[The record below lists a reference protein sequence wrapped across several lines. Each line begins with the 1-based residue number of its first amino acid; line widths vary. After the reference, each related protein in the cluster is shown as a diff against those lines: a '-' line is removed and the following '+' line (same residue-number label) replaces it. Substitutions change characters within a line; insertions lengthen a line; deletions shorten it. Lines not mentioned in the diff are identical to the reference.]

1 MDNFIKT
8 LSSSN
13 LDFNDKVSYIKTSHE
28 IYGLTGFF
36 SDMNKILHALPDVES
51 FQAQAQNVEFP
62 LDIDI
67 TNTANFNRFL
77 FYERLTL
84 TYDRADEFLT
94 QRAPRYNIAD
104 TENSPSKTEP
114 SLIQYSGEEFSK
126 IIDSTNQYMQ
136 QVCESIERFDRY
148 KRDSASAT
156 IVEPLLSNEG
166 SLLFSLES
174 NTGLVR
180 DSFEVALNKQNKLI
194 STDQVDKADSSNFV
208 DNDGVNT
215 QLPTTNE
222 IYTSIVSEGLT
233 IVPSSVEQVQP
244 SVELSYSPS
253 HVEISSP
260 SPFLNTANQRVLDDT
275 NLASTDN
282 LAHLISNLHVPGLT
296 DLEPENLIQNHASK
310 EQTEIQFDLTY
321 DSGSV
326 NNTFVLNELQAVVA
340 ISEDS
345 LRMPE
350 EPPYYHSPLSDNSK
364 FLHLDATN
372 QPVLDTTGSNNLTNF
387 VQSAD

>member
-1 MDNFIKT
+1 
-8 LSSSN
+8 
-13 LDFNDKVSYIKTSHE
+13 
-28 IYGLTGFF
+28 
-36 SDMNKILHALPDVES
+36 
-51 FQAQAQNVEFP
+51 
-62 LDIDI
+62 
-67 TNTANFNRFL
+67 
-77 FYERLTL
+77 
-84 TYDRADEFLT
+84 
-94 QRAPRYNIAD
+94 
-104 TENSPSKTEP
+104 
-114 SLIQYSGEEFSK
+114 
-126 IIDSTNQYMQ
+126 
-136 QVCESIERFDRY
+136 
-148 KRDSASAT
+148 
-156 IVEPLLSNEG
+156 
-166 SLLFSLES
+166 
-174 NTGLVR
+174 
-180 DSFEVALNKQNKLI
+180 
-194 STDQVDKADSSNFV
+194 
-208 DNDGVNT
+208 
-215 QLPTTNE
+215 
-222 IYTSIVSEGLT
+222 
-233 IVPSSVEQVQP
+233 
-244 SVELSYSPS
+244 
-253 HVEISSP
+253 
-260 SPFLNTANQRVLDDT
+260 VLDDT